1 MPTYP
6 AQWLKRFCDRYGV
19 PYVEIKGWQHTYATL
34 GIEQNHLTPK
44 QVQAQL
50 GHATTNMTLNVY
62 AGITDQE
69 KARTAD
75 IMGSIINLDA
85 EFWLQNRL
93 DLITEFTRP
102 NETGWILV
110 QLWQR
115 KKGFTTRI

>member
-1 MPTYP
+1 MLVELSYAHAFLAGGPWVVKVKAIVLITG
-6 AQWLKRFCDRYGV
+6 QNNGVVNKQRLNRFGECYNV
-19 PYVEIKGWQHTYATL
+19 PYVEIKGWRHTYATL

-50 GHATTNMTLNVY
+50 GHSTTNMTLNVY

-85 EFWLQNRL
+85 EF
-93 DLITEFTRP
+93 
-102 NETGWILV
+102 
-110 QLWQR
+110 
-115 KKGFTTRI
+115 